1 MKKLPTGIPSFKKIR
16 DGNYLY
22 IDKTKQILKLT
33 ESGDSFFLSRPRRF
47 GKSLLLDTLDA
58 LFRGEKELFK
68 GLYIYDKWDWQIKY
82 PVIRLDMSGDALTS
96 KILINTLFDGV
107 NLSAFSEKIDLKSN
121 TAAGQ
126 FAELIIKLE
135 EKYKQKVVILID
147 EYDKPIL
154 DHLDAM
160 KDTKTSI
167 GNKKVLS
174 SFYSTMKTYNGHL
187 HFVF

>member
-16 DGNYLY
+16 EGNYLY
-22 IDKTKQILKLT
+22 IDKTQQIQRLVA
-33 ESGDSFFLSRPRRF
+33 SGDSFFLSRPRRF
-47 GKSLLLDTLDA
+47 GKSLLLDTLEQ
-58 LFRGEKELFK
+58 LFKGEKELFK
-68 GLYIYDKWDWQIKY
+68 GLYIYDKWDRQIKY
-82 PVIRLDMSGDALTS
+82 PIIRLDMSGDALTP
-96 KILINTLFDGV
+96 KMLIKSLKANVLR
-107 NLSAFSEKIDLKSN
+107 NARREKIILSDENPSDL
-121 TAAGQ
+121 

-174 SFYSTMKTYNGHL
+174 SFYSMMKAYAEHL
-187 HFVF
+187 H